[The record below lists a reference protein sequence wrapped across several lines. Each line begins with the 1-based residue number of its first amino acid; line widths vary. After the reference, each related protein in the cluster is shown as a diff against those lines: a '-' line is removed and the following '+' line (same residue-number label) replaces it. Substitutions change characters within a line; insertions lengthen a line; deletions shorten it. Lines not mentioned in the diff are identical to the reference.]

1 MLTKDLNINEVHIY
15 DVKVWMPIHL
25 KISWAFKIKFYK
37 KRNKKILFL
46 FRPVLKKII
55 VLKNNEFYL
64 S

>member
-25 KISWAFKIKFYK
+25 KIFGAFKIKYCK